1 MRAIETVATVT
12 MTARMEVTAAAA
24 AVQEQTFQATLENAK
39 EVLRRTNRK
48 RKRDVRK
55 ETARGGKRK
64 RKETQDKTE
73 LE

>member
-24 AVQEQTFQATLENAK
+24 VVQEQTFQATLENAK

-48 RKRDVRK
+48 RERDAR
-55 ETARGGKRK
+55 EGTARRKNERGKKHRMK
-64 RKETQDKTE
+64 PN
-73 LE
+73 